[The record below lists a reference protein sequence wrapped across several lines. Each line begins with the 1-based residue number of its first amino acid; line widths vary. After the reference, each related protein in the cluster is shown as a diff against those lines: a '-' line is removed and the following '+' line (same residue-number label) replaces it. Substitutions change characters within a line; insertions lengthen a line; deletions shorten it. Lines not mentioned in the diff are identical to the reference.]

1 VAAGLFPQNT
11 KGARKRDRDFH
22 VIVSNSPTNLSEVMN
37 AEISGLP
44 PASRPD
50 FNKLKSVRAL
60 FLSFATNAPT
70 SSFGHLR
77 PPKHVVP
84 EGSLFFDGAH
94 GAGGK
99 SDPGPEW
106 AKPQSV
112 WEIQPIYKLTSL
124 P

>member
-1 VAAGLFPQNT
+1 VAAGLFPQGT
-11 KGARKRDRDFH
+11 KGARKGDRDFH
-22 VIVSNSPTNLSEVMN
+22 VIVSKSPTNLSKVMN

-50 FNKLKSVRAL
+50 FNKSKSVRAL
-60 FLSFATNAPT
+60 FLSFATNART
-70 SSFGHLR
+70 SSRHLR
-77 PPKHVVP
+77 PPKHVVL

-106 AKPQSV
+106 TKPQSV
-112 WEIQPIYKLTSL
+112 WEIHPIYKLTSL